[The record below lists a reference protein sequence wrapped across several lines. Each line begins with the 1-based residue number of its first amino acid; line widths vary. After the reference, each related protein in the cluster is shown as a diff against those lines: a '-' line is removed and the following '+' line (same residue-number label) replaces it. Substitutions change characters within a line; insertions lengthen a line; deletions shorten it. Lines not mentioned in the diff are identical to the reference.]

1 MKKLYLK
8 NLLVVICCAVI
19 PIGMSA
25 QFSGSGSGTKEDPY
39 RIYNAVQ
46 LNQVRHFCGQGVVYF
61 SLEADID
68 MTEWIAENNPS
79 QGWVPIG
86 DASSAFAGYFNGNG
100 HTISNLRIN
109 RPNTDYIGLFGRI
122 TNSTAKIVNL
132 KLENA
137 DFVGKNYVGGFV
149 GYAEYSDIDSCTFHG
164 NITGKDQVGG
174 ICGVMER
181 NTSCSSCIF
190 YGNITGENYIGGIC
204 GRGIHE
210 TTSSSDVE
218 IIDCKSV
225 CHISGL
231 DFLGGII
238 GYDRQYAIRQRL
250 RVEKCYSY
258 SRINGHTDIGGI
270 CGASVCSDY
279 GNAVFKG
286 CYAYCNINSIE
297 DGSNLGG
304 IIGFITNTNVEI
316 SDCYSNGKIDGTCS
330 GGIIGQINGYDK
342 PLSCFVSKCYSNC
355 LAIEG
360 STVGGIIGGF
370 GDANNLSSIH
380 IENNVATNGL
390 ISADTEVY
398 RISKDPYYCY
408 PENNISWTLTSI
420 FLGGEKQPAP
430 DDSGENGTNIGI
442 SALKLQATYEGLGW
456 DFTDTWQ
463 IEETESFPYFKNQTA
478 PPYFQQMLKKGDTS
492 LSGQCAEPGTITVS
506 VGDKIYT
513 APSSGNTWSI
523 TLDEP
528 LQAGDVVDIFAQ
540 AEGKMPS
547 YIVST
552 IAELAGSGTESDPF
566 LVSTPDELALISNMG
581 ANGSYYKLTNNI
593 DLTNW
598 IDTNSPEKGWIHV
611 TLRGTFDGDG
621 YTVSGLW
628 CDNNNGGLLGRLIP
642 GTEVK
647 DLKVIIHSG
656 KVVKGNM
663 ASGGIVADNMGT
675 VTRCTITGAVEGG
688 YAAGGIAGHNSGS
701 ISECYSSGSV
711 VSSMANSKLGGIV
724 GENQS
729 GGITSDCYSSAN
741 ITATGDNSYA
751 AGIVGYNSGLT
762 ERCHS
767 GGAISG
773 YTVAGICGYNSGHEA
788 ELSDCVAANASLSAS
803 KSALR
808 VLGGFSS
815 DATAPSITENY
826 AYDGIPVSVNNV
838 PQQIYDDSLNGTAKS
853 LSEIHAKATY
863 EALGW
868 DMTDLWRIDDGSS
881 TPYFE
886 AFSIPV
892 SEISLNKTEA
902 TLERQSTLQLTA
914 TVLPEDSRNTT
925 LSWTSDNEEVAT
937 VDENG
942 LVTAV
947 GEGTATITATAND
960 GSGVAA
966 SCVVTVTFIDGIADI
981 ETSKVTVLAANGRI
995 TVSGKEKDDTVSVYD
1010 TGGRLLYQGESD
1022 VIDVPRKAM
1031 YIVTVSGKSY
1041 KVIVP

>member
-1 MKKLYLK
+1 MKKMYLK
-8 NLLVVICCAVI
+8 ILFAAICCAII
-19 PIGMSA
+19 PVCVSA

-210 TTSSSDVE
+210 TISSSDVE

-330 GGIIGQINGYDK
+330 GGIIGQINGNDK
-342 PLSCFVSKCYSNC
+342 LLSCFVSKCYSNC

-360 STVGGIIGGF
+360 STVGGIMGGF

-492 LSGQCAEPGTITVS
+492 LSGQCAEAGTITVY

-566 LVSTPDELALISNMG
+566 LVSTPDELAQISNMG

-621 YTVSGLW
+621 HTVSGLW
-628 CDNNNGGLLGRLIP
+628 CDNNNGGLFGRLIP

-688 YAAGGIAGHNSGS
+688 YAAGGIAGQNSGS

-724 GENQS
+724 GENQN

-741 ITATGDNSYA
+741 ITGTGDNSYA

-838 PQQIYDDSLNGTAKS
+838 PQQIYDDPLNGTAKS
-853 LSEIHAKATY
+853 LSEIHAKTTY

-892 SEISLNKTEA
+892 SEISLDKTEA

-937 VDENG
+937 VDGHG

-960 GSGVAA
+960 GSGVSA
-966 SCVVTVTFIDGIADI
+966 SCMVTVTFTNGIANVEASEI
-981 ETSKVTVLAANGRI
+981 KVLAAGGRI
-995 TVSGKEKDDTVSVYD
+995 TVSGKSQDETVSVYD
-1010 TGGRLLYQGESD
+1010 TGGRLLYRGESD

-1031 YIVTVSGKSY
+1031 YIVTVSGKNY

>member
-1 MKKLYLK
+1 MKELYLK
-8 NLLVVICCAVI
+8 NLLAVICCAVI

-68 MTEWIAENNPS
+68 MTQWIAENNPS
-79 QGWVPIG
+79 QGWLPIG

-190 YGNITGENYIGGIC
+190 YGNIAGENYIGGIC

-688 YAAGGIAGHNSGS
+688 YAAGGIAGQNSGS

-838 PQQIYDDSLNGTAKS
+838 PQQIYDDPLNGTAKS

>member
-1 MKKLYLK
+1 MRNQLLK
-8 NLLVVICCAVI
+8 SLFVAVCCFTFPTCLL
-19 PIGMSA
+19 A

-68 MTEWIAENNPS
+68 MTQWIAENNPS
-79 QGWVPIG
+79 QGWLPIG
-86 DASSAFAGYFNGNG
+86 DGTSYFSGIFNGNG
-100 HTISNLRIN
+100 HTISNLWIN
-109 RPNTDYIGLFGRI
+109 RPNTDNIGLFGI
-122 TNSTAKIVNL
+122 SGVDIMNL

-137 DFVGKNYVGGFV
+137 DFVGNSNVGGFV
-149 GYAEYSDIDSCTFHG
+149 GYSKDARINSCTFCG
-164 NITGKDQVGG
+164 NVTGKYNVGG
-174 ICGVMER
+174 ICGVFR
-181 NTSCSSCIF
+181 RSGSCNSCIF
-190 YGNITGENYIGGIC
+190 YGNITGENCIGGIC
-204 GRGIHE
+204 GNGEHE
-210 TTSSSDVE
+210 TTSSSDIK
-218 IIDCKSV
+218 IIDCKSF
-225 CHISGL
+225 CHISGR
-231 DFLGGII
+231 DDLGGII
-238 GYDRQYAIRQRL
+238 GSDFQWASMHKLQ
-250 RVEKCYSY
+250 VENCFSY
-258 SRINGHTDIGGI
+258 SLINGHTNIGGI
-270 CGASVCSDY
+270 CGASECSDY
-279 GNAVFKG
+279 GNAVFKN
-286 CYAYCNINSIE
+286 CYTYCNINSIN
-297 DGSNLGG
+297 DNSSSGG
-304 IIGFITNTNVEI
+304 IIGLVSNANVEV
-316 SDCYSNGKIDGTCS
+316 SDCYSNGRINGTCS
-330 GGIIGQINGYDK
+330 GGIIGMVDK
-342 PLSCFVSKCYSNC
+342 YYSESLSCYVRKCYSNC
-355 LAIEG
+355 HAIEG
-360 STVGGIIGGF
+360 CTVGGVIGGL
-370 GDANNLSSIH
+370 GKYSYIYIGNS
-380 IENNVATNGL
+380 VATNGL
-390 ISADTEVY
+390 ISGEIEAC
-398 RISKDPYYCY
+398 RISQTPRLGYY
-408 PENNISWTLTSI
+408 ENNLALNSSSI
-420 FLGGEKQPAP
+420 LIGGEKQPIP
-430 DDSGENGTNIGI
+430 DDSENNGTNTGL
-442 SALKLQATYEGLGW
+442 STLKLQATYEGLGW
-456 DFTDTWQ
+456 DFADTWQ
-463 IEETESFPYFKNQTA
+463 IEETESFPYFKTQTP
-478 PPYFQQMLKKGDTS
+478 PPYIAQALKKGDTNI
-492 LSGQCAEPGTITVS
+492 SGQCTEAGTITICI
-506 VGDKIYT
+506 GDKTYIT
-513 APSSGNTWSI
+513 QSSGNSWNL

-528 LQAGDVVDIFAQ
+528 LLAGDIVNVFAQ
-540 AEGKMPS
+540 AVGKMPS
-547 YIVST
+547 YAVSLMVG
-552 IAELAGSGTESDPF
+552 LAGNGTESDPF
-566 LVSTPDELALISNMG
+566 LVSTPEELVLISNIG
-581 ANGSYYKLTNNI
+581 ANGSYYKLTNDV
-593 DLTNW
+593 DLTKW

-621 YTVSGLW
+621 HTVSGLW
-628 CDNNNGGLLGRLIP
+628 CDNNNGGLFGRLIP

-688 YAAGGIAGHNSGS
+688 YAAGGIAGQNSGS

-838 PQQIYDDSLNGTAKS
+838 PQQIYDDPLNGTAKS

-892 SEISLNKTEA
+892 SEISLDKTEA

-937 VDENG
+937 VDGHG
-942 LVTAV
+942 LVTAL

-960 GSGVAA
+960 GSGVSA
-966 SCVVTVTFIDGIADI
+966 SCVVTVTFIDGIADV

-995 TVSGKEKDDTVSVYD
+995 TVSGKEQDDTVSVYD
-1010 TGGRLLYQGESD
+1010 TVGRLLYRGESD

-1031 YIVTVSGKSY
+1031 YIVTVSGKNY

>member
-1 MKKLYLK
+1 MKKLFLK
-8 NLLVVICCAVI
+8 SLFAAACCLVFPA
-19 PIGMSA
+19 GMFA
-25 QFSGSGSGTKEDPY
+25 QFSGSGSGTKDDPY
-39 RIYNAVQ
+39 RIFNAVQ
-46 LNQVRHFCGQGVVYF
+46 LNQVRHFCDQGEVYF

-68 MTEWIAENNPS
+68 MTLWISENNPT
-79 QGWVPIG
+79 QGWTPIG
-86 DASSAFAGYFNGNG
+86 DGTSSFSGIFNGNG
-100 HTISNLRIN
+100 HTISNLWIN
-109 RPNTDYIGLFGRI
+109 RPNTDNIGLFGKI
-122 TNSTAKIVNL
+122 DISNAKIMNL

-137 DFVGKNYVGGFV
+137 DFIGNSNVGGIV
-149 GYAEYSDIDSCTFHG
+149 GYAEYASINSCTFCG
-164 NITGKDQVGG
+164 NITGKYNVGG
-174 ICGVMER
+174 ICGVIGR
-181 NTSCSSCIF
+181 NASCNSCIF
-190 YGNITGENYIGGIC
+190 YGNITGENCIGGIC
-204 GRGIHE
+204 GNGEHA
-210 TTSSSDVE
+210 TTSGSDTE
-218 IIDCKSV
+218 IIDCKSF
-225 CHISGL
+225 CHISGR
-231 DFLGGII
+231 DDLGGII
-238 GYDRQYAIRQRL
+238 GSDFQWASMHKLQ
-250 RVEKCYSY
+250 VENCFSY
-258 SRINGHTDIGGI
+258 SLINGHTDIGGI
-270 CGASVCSDY
+270 CGASECSGY
-279 GNAVFKG
+279 GNAVFKN
-286 CYAYCNINSIE
+286 CYAYCNINSIN
-297 DGSNLGG
+297 DNS
-304 IIGFITNTNVEI
+304 
-316 SDCYSNGKIDGTCS
+316 SS
-330 GGIIGQINGYDK
+330 GGIIGLVDK
-342 PLSCFVSKCYSNC
+342 YYSESLYCYVRKCYSNC
-355 LAIEG
+355 HAIEG
-360 STVGGIIGGF
+360 CTVGGVIGGL
-370 GDANNLSSIH
+370 GKYSSIY
-380 IENNVATNGL
+380 IENSVATNGL
-390 ISADTEVY
+390 ISGEIEAC
-398 RISKDPYYCY
+398 RISQTPSSYCY
-408 PENNISWTLTSI
+408 YENNLALNSSSI
-420 FLGGEKQPAP
+420 LIGGEKQPIP
-430 DDSGENGTNIGI
+430 DDSENNGTNTGL
-442 SALKLQATYEGLGW
+442 STLKLQATYEGLGW

-492 LSGQCAEPGTITVS
+492 LSGQCAEAGTITVS

-552 IAELAGSGTESDPF
+552 IAELAGNGTESDQF

-621 YTVSGLW
+621 HTVSGLW
-628 CDNNNGGLLGRLIP
+628 CDNNNGGLFGRLIP

-663 ASGGIVADNMGT
+663 ASGGIIADNMGT

-688 YAAGGIAGHNSGS
+688 YAAGGIAGQNSGS

-788 ELSDCVAANASLSAS
+788 ELSDCVAANASLSTS

-838 PQQIYDDSLNGTAKS
+838 PQQIYDDPLNGTAKS

-892 SEISLNKTEA
+892 SEISLDKTEA

-937 VDENG
+937 VDGHG
-942 LVTAV
+942 LITAV

-960 GSGVAA
+960 GSGVSA
-966 SCVVTVTFIDGIADI
+966 SCVVTVTFTNGIANVEANEI
-981 ETSKVTVLAANGRI
+981 KVHAAGGRI
-995 TVSGKEKDDTVSVYD
+995 TVSGKSQDETVSVYD
-1010 TGGRLLYQGESD
+1010 TGGRLLYHGESN

-1031 YIVTVSGKSY
+1031 YIVTVSGKNY